1 MTKTLA
7 PKFPWSITDD
17 DVPTRSRTPRLP
29 VRGGVNVTIETLLE
43 KIRAAGLLAIGV
55 EAVLD
60 RENDMAFAGDLDA
73 YLSAIKTLH
82 GDVVFFSSTT
92 LDSDDFVCEDDF
104 DDDGTGS
111 GSRDLCDIQPNIGK
125 FKSNIGA
132 VGQFDLAAYT
142 GTYGLTI
149 SIVTDWYS
157 EFLTLRDSAL
167 GVLDAKTDRENA
179 RREAEQ
185 EERLQ
190 NGLQKLEALS
200 GDRAFMG
207 LPTQR
212 AMRAYALEHIPELT
226 NIDDHDLK
234 TAIADLKARIQAR
247 GSVPR

>member
-17 DVPTRSRTPRLP
+17 DVPTRSRTPRP
-29 VRGGVNVTIETLLE
+29 PARGGVNVTIETLLE
-43 KIRAAGLLAIGV
+43 KIRAAGLSAIGV

-60 RENDMAFAGDLDA
+60 RENDMAFAGDLDT

-104 DDDGTGS
+104 DDDGVGS
-111 GSRDLCDIQPNIGK
+111 GSRDLCDIQPSISK

-149 SIVTDWYS
+149 SIVADWYR
-157 EFLTLRDSAL
+157 EFLTLRDSIL
-167 GVLDAKTDRENA
+167 GILHAEADSEIA

-185 EERLQ
+185 DERRQ
-190 NGLQKLEALS
+190 NGLQKLDALS
-200 GDRAFMG
+200 NDRAFMS

-212 AMRAYALEHIPELT
+212 AMRAYALEHIPELA

-234 TAIADLKARIQAR
+234 TAVADLKARIQAR
-247 GSVPR
+247 GSNRR

>member
-17 DVPTRSRTPRLP
+17 DVPTGSRTPRPP

-55 EAVLD
+55 DAVLD
-60 RENDMAFAGDLDA
+60 RGDDMAFAGDLDM
-73 YLSAIKTLH
+73 YLSAITSLH
-82 GDVVFFSSTT
+82 VEAVFFSTTT
-92 LDSDDFVCEDDF
+92 LDDDDFICALDV
-104 DDDGTGS
+104 DDDDAELVPG
-111 GSRDLCDIQPNIGK
+111 DLCTIQPSISK
-125 FKSNIGA
+125 FKNNIGA

-142 GTYGLTI
+142 DAFGLTL
-149 SIVTDWYS
+149 SIVTGWYG

-167 GVLDAKTDRENA
+167 GVLDAKADREAA

-226 NIDDHDLK
+226 YIDDHDLK